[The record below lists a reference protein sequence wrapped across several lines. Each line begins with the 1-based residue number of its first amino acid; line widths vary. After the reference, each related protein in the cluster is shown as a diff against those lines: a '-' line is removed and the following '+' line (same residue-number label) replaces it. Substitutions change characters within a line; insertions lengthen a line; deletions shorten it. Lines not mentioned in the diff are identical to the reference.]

1 MLQTDKDLGRRSIEL
16 QPLFDELEISVVSI
30 VLLVMAVVVVNQ
42 IMIAAN
48 FAINIFACWCFVSG
62 ECDWVCHRNSF
73 KVIIGFGF
81 DLLSIVK
88 ILFKYNPKFLQYLS

>member
-48 FAINIFACWCFVSG
+48 FAINIFAC
-62 ECDWVCHRNSF
+62 
-73 KVIIGFGF
+73 
-81 DLLSIVK
+81 
-88 ILFKYNPKFLQYLS
+88 